1 MDLEMIQISKFILN
15 MKFYYSIILE
25 LDHSPE
31 EFFEIARKKN
41 EALTRVLKDSESDKS
56 DDDNDD
62 DEN

>member
-1 MDLEMIQISKFILN
+1 